1 MGRKCSGHLSR
12 RWRCTI
18 PDLVSIGRHVPR
30 VVEGAG
36 SELGTD
42 VGRQSVQKQQQE
54 HGVRLVTG
62 RKQRQQLVHQCGGPD
77 ASDVRKSQQLPR
89 QLPTSWGVRLQQ
101 AVFYE
106 LVGVGGGV
114 DKAVVDVTDVVE
126 NIGRELGED
135 IVPLV
140 LRRDDMGPPED
151 GIRLL
156 EPPFGLFRVKRR

>member
-1 MGRKCSGHLSR
+1 M
-12 RWRCTI
+12 
-18 PDLVSIGRHVPR
+18 
-30 VVEGAG
+30 
-36 SELGTD
+36 
-42 VGRQSVQKQQQE
+42 
-54 HGVRLVTG
+54 
-62 RKQRQQLVHQCGGPD
+62 
-77 ASDVRKSQQLPR
+77 RKSQQLLC

-114 DKAVVDVTDVVE
+114 DKAVDDVTDVVE
-126 NIGRELGED
+126 NISRELGED

-140 LRRDDMGPPED
+140 LERDDMGPLED